1 MPPNQHGCISVFKL
15 RQVTEMKYRIFNKT
29 GEKVSLLGFGTMRLP
44 IMNGDMSKIDET
56 EAIRMIRS
64 AIDRGVNY
72 VDTAYMYHDGFSEVV
87 VGKALKDGYREKVLL
102 ADKLPLWMAKTEED
116 MERIFS
122 DQLKRLDVDYIDM
135 YLVHNITVPIWK
147 RVQKFNALDFLEK
160 KRTEGKIKHLGFSFH
175 DEFDVFKEVLEAYP
189 WDFCQ
194 IQLNYMDTE
203 FQAGIKGLKLAGS
216 LNIPVVIMEPL
227 KGGKLT
233 DVLPQ
238 SIKDFWN
245 QAPVKRTPAEWAL
258 RWVADFPEVLT
269 VLSGMSNMEQVDENI
284 RILSEAD
291 PGSLTETEHRIIKDV
306 AASYNNLIR
315 YSCTGCQYC
324 MPCPLK
330 INIPDII
337 GRYND
342 WYVYE
347 GNDKIMEDFHMWVNP
362 KALPS
367 VCKAC
372 KACED
377 HCPQHLPVSEIMQ
390 KAKEIFE

>member
-1 MPPNQHGCISVFKL
+1 
-15 RQVTEMKYRIFNKT
+15 MKYRTFNKT

-44 IMNGDMSKIDET
+44 VIDGDSSKIDET
-56 EAIRMIRS
+56 EAIRMIRA
-64 AIDRGVNY
+64 AIDEGVNY

-87 VGKALKDGYREKVLL
+87 TGKALKDGYREKVLL
-102 ADKLPLWMAKTEED
+102 ADKLPLWMAKTEDD
-116 MERIFS
+116 MERIFC
-122 DQLKRLDVDYIDM
+122 DQLKRLDVDCIDM
-135 YLVHNITVPIWK
+135 YLVHNITVPVWK
-147 RVQKFNALDFLEK
+147 RALKYNALDFLKQK
-160 KRTEGKIKHLGFSFH
+160 KAEGKIKHIGFSFH
-175 DEFDVFKEVLEAYP
+175 DEFDVFKEVLEAFP

-194 IQLNYMDTE
+194 IQLNFMDTE
-203 FQAGIKGLKLAGS
+203 FQAGVKGLKLAGS

-238 SIKDFWN
+238 SIRDLWD

-269 VLSGMSNMEQVDENI
+269 VLSGMSTMEQVDENI

-291 PGSLTETEHRIIKDV
+291 PGSLTEAEHQVIQNV
-306 AASYNNLIR
+306 AAAYNNLIH

-342 WYVYE
+342 WFVYE
-347 GNDKIMEDFHMWVNP
+347 GNEKIMEDFHLWVHP

-372 KACED
+372 RACED
-377 HCPQHLPVSEIMQ
+377 HCPQHLPVSEIMK
-390 KAKEIFE
+390 KAAGIFEV